1 MRFIKKLDRIIQKA
15 RRKLRLALLDPQ
27 THIMPMVELEKLQE
41 FLGAVRPKK
50 TNHLLIRIG
59 GEGDGGYLVPDD
71 LGGINS
77 CFSPGVSFVADF
89 ELALAQGGVQ
99 CFLADYSVDAPPVS
113 NRLFDFEKK
122 FLGPKATDI
131 FMTLESWVRRKA
143 ANDSDLILQMDI
155 EGSEYGVLCDTG
167 SDVLK
172 QFRILVIEFHDLDL
186 LLDRAG
192 FELINLTFTK
202 ILKDFEVVHIHPNNC
217 SKVVEY
223 GGIKIPPVIEIT
235 FLRKDRITSSEWALE
250 FPHPLDRINVPRNL
264 DIPLPKCWYGAA

>member
-1 MRFIKKLDRIIQKA
+1 MNVVWAFL
-15 RRKLRLALLDPQ
+15 LA
-27 THIMPMVELEKLQE
+27 TIVIFGGLEWSWWAL
-41 FLGAVRPKK
+41 
-50 TNHLLIRIG
+50 
-59 GEGDGGYLVPDD
+59 
-71 LGGINS
+71 
-77 CFSPGVSFVADF
+77 SF
-89 ELALAQGGVQ
+89 
-99 CFLADYSVDAPPVS
+99 Y
-113 NRLFDFEKK
+113 
-122 FLGPKATDI
+122 
-131 FMTLESWVRRKA
+131 
-143 ANDSDLILQMDI
+143 
-155 EGSEYGVLCDTG
+155 
-167 SDVLK
+167 
-172 QFRILVIEFHDLDL
+172 EFHDLDL

>member
-89 ELALAQGGVQ
+89 ELALAQGGG
-99 CFLADYSVDAPPVS
+99 SV
-113 NRLFDFEKK
+113 FF
-122 FLGPKATDI
+122 G
-131 FMTLESWVRRKA
+131 
-143 ANDSDLILQMDI
+143 
-155 EGSEYGVLCDTG
+155 
-167 SDVLK
+167 
-172 QFRILVIEFHDLDL
+172 
-186 LLDRAG
+186 
-192 FELINLTFTK
+192 
-202 ILKDFEVVHIHPNNC
+202 
-217 SKVVEY
+217 
-223 GGIKIPPVIEIT
+223 
-235 FLRKDRITSSEWALE
+235 
-250 FPHPLDRINVPRNL
+250 
-264 DIPLPKCWYGAA
+264 